1 MFYHLI
7 TKYSQYKCC
16 NYETRG
22 VKGLNTQEKDFLEIV
37 KTNRPA
43 LLVLLR
49 ELGLL
54 DEFLSAENETN

>member
-1 MFYHLI
+1 MFYYVI
-7 TKYSQYKCC
+7 TKYSQRRCC
-16 NYETRG
+16 NYEMRG

-43 LLVLLR
+43 LLALLQ